1 MTVVRVNPASVRQYG
16 NAAETTFGE
25 IRSELVNL
33 VNAATQ
39 VRYFGPNAVSFK
51 TNAGQLAADFANK
64 LNQDIA
70 AISGAVRSST
80 SAIAGSLGGEP
91 IVIEVNVSPIAPP
104 GVESVDY
111 VDVDTSALEGLTGTV
126 NGHFGRVTAL
136 FDRHLQ
142 SLVGTDWEGNAKQ
155 QASTAVQGFTTRAKS
170 TAEQAQQS
178 LNTYINGQLQAVTAA
193 DR

>member
-25 IRSELVNL
+25 IRTELVNL

-39 VRYFGPNAVSFK
+39 VRYFGPNAVQFK

-70 AISGAVRSST
+70 SISGAVRAST

-91 IVIEVNVSPIAPP
+91 IVIEVNVSPISPP
-104 GVESVDY
+104 GVETVDY
-111 VDVDTSALEGLTGTV
+111 VDVDTSALESLTGTV
-126 NGHFGRVTAL
+126 TGHFGRVTAL
-136 FDRHLQ
+136 FDQHLQ
-142 SLVGTDWEGNAKQ
+142 KLLATDWEGNAKQ
-155 QASTAVQGFTTRAKS
+155 QASQAVSGFTSRAKT
-170 TAEQAQQS
+170 TAEQAQTS
-178 LNTYINGQLQAVTAA
+178 LTRYINSQLQAVVAA
-193 DR
+193 DK

>member
-25 IRSELVNL
+25 IRTELVNL

-51 TNAGQLAADFANK
+51 THSGQLAADFANK
-64 LNQDIA
+64 LNKDIA
-70 AISGAVRSST
+70 QISHAVRAST

-91 IVIEVNVSPIAPP
+91 IVIDVNVSPITPP

-111 VDVDTSALEGLTGTV
+111 VDVDTSALESLTGTV
-126 NGHFGRVTAL
+126 NGHFGRITGL
-136 FDRHLQ
+136 FDQHLQ
-142 SLVGTDWEGNAKQ
+142 KLLATDWEGNAKV
-155 QASTAVQGFTTRAKS
+155 QASTAVQGFTSQAKT
-170 TAEQAQQS
+170 TAEQAQAS
-178 LNTYINGQLQAVTAA
+178 LNKYINGQLQAVTAA
-193 DR
+193 DK

>member
-16 NAAETTFGE
+16 NTAETQFGE
-25 IRSELVNL
+25 IRTELVNL

-39 VRYFGPNAVSFK
+39 VRYFGPNAVQFK

-70 AISGAVRSST
+70 AISGAVRAST

-91 IVIEVNVSPIAPP
+91 IVIEVNVSPITPP

-111 VDVDTSALEGLTGTV
+111 VDVDTAALEGLTGTV
-126 NGHFGRVTAL
+126 NGHFARVTGL
-136 FDRHLQ
+136 FDQHLQ
-142 SLVGTDWEGNAKQ
+142 KLLGTDWEGNAKV
-155 QASTAVQGFTTRAKS
+155 QASQAVQGFTTRAKA
-170 TAEQAQQS
+170 TAEQAQTS
-178 LNTYINGQLQAVTAA
+178 LNKYINSQLQAVTAA
-193 DR
+193 DK